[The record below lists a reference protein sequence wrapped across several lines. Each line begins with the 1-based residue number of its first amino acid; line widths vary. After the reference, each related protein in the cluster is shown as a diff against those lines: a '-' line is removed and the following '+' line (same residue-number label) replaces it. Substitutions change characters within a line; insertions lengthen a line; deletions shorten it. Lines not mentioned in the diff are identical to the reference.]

1 MNRARVQGTLNLFFG
16 RAGCVSIA
24 DRGLANDYLEA
35 LRGYLA
41 ELKENFDPLDVWSV
55 QELEHATNYLFYN
68 KQWISGADEASLILG
83 EAFDAIEEHRQ
94 FLFRHGLLPGHLASG
109 PNNSFKP
116 NPLRGSA

>member
-1 MNRARVQGTLNLFFG
+1 MNRSRVQGTLNLFFG

-24 DRGLANDYLEA
+24 DRGLAKDYLEA

-41 ELKENFDPLDVWSV
+41 QLEENYDSLDVWSV
-55 QELEHATNYLFYN
+55 QELEHATNYLFCN

-83 EAFDAIEEHRQ
+83 EAFDAIEQHRH
-94 FLFRHGLLPGHLASG
+94 FLFCHDLVPDHLASG

-116 NPLRGSA
+116 CPHQGGA